1 MLAASENYKGIK
13 FVRISSLPADQKSQ
27 IWSSFNINLVIKIL
41 KGDAL
46 LNDCLEYKHYVAWY
60 QNIFTVNRN
69 QKNLEAENTRK
80 LAIAS

>member
-1 MLAASENYKGIK
+1 MLAAVENYKGIK
-13 FVRISSLPADQKSQ
+13 FIRISSLPADQKNQ

-41 KGDAL
+41 KDDTL

-69 QKNLEAENTRK
+69 EKNIEAENIRK